1 MKAPLEGTVEARLG
15 AFRAETTEFVTL
27 ISRIPAAIVPD
38 GEAAL
43 APLET
48 EFLYERESPTRAWQ
62 REAGLILAAAFVI
75 TELGRPL
82 GPWLERLTWLYGF
95 IVSRDPGDT
104 LTDELDRLTPRLAV
118 AEREAV
124 LEAGTKTYSPTNALR
139 YGASEPTFRASL
151 FAYLGQAGSHSKWGP
166 YTVTHAAATV
176 VGIGA
181 QGLPEIAEALKT
193 ATVEGA
199 EIFAKALGKFASS
212 EAAALLVPLLGHT
225 SKGVKS
231 AATLSLAELGTH
243 AVDALKEGA
252 TSKKKAIREA
262 CEALQTAVAE
272 AENPF
277 DAVLAPLSEAQRSE
291 LAELAKQSRSEDSR
305 FDDRSVTPTLS
316 RESIPYAAWVL
327 RELLDHIADYKYRGS
342 VEQVCNALARSEEL
356 RPASI
361 PLVVYFIMHI
371 PGGNNY
377 AIEHAVR
384 AVRPLNGVI
393 AEALAA
399 AMAGGARPPTDFP
412 ARIRAF
418 ELLTA
423 TATKVPTTFWLE
435 ALGDASKTI
444 RGFAAEA
451 LHGREGVAAGA
462 AAHLVAKKADI
473 RGAAAEFLATEAQ
486 AGAGE
491 SIRAALAAEKDAKV
505 SALLEKALA
514 AVPDGAP
521 SAASSEVAAATTLAA
536 SGSPAPVAAAAVEDI
551 HALLA
556 AQKKGKLPK
565 FLASVPLPPLV
576 TLSGKT
582 LNEAEVL
589 ALLIRLSNEAA
600 DLEDPVARAVRR
612 ALTAESAHRFGD
624 AIYDAWLGNGR
635 DSKQKWAVFQL
646 GVFGSPAKID
656 EVGMRLGIE
665 ASTGGHHY
673 VGWCL
678 EAFARHGRVVPCT
691 IDAGLSWISYWARAA
706 TTDGLGGRARE
717 LVTRERDGRKLDT
730 ASFAACINRF
740 IASEAAD
747 RAIPVFDL
755 AVTFR
760 FKEVAYAPVVVDAAG
775 PGGKKVFLRGGDD
788 PNGLLAA
795 VPKKGAKEDKDAY
808 TAEKNRFEELAARV
822 ERLLIRE
829 ADRLEQAMVGGR
841 IWPAPLFLALA
852 AHPLAQH
859 LFTGLVLSAGGTD
872 APPLLFRATIDPGAA
887 RGTFVSVDYGDVSK
901 ETILAQGFV
910 TVPHRIAFSDADRGA
925 WSEHFAESKLI
936 PPFEQLGRELYVD
949 VAELTI
955 DTARKM
961 KPAALAARLLE
972 AKWQHGRPEDAGI
985 FYESWR
991 LFPGFGV
998 RAVLHHGGLA
1008 ISGGQ
1013 SWQTEPIGLESLA
1026 FEDLSGG
1033 PCEPAGVDPV
1043 VRSEVARDLKA
1054 ILR

>member
-15 AFRAETTEFVTL
+15 AFRAETTDFVTL

-43 APLET
+43 AALEA

-75 TELGRPL
+75 TEGGRPL
-82 GPWLERLTWLYGF
+82 GPWQERLTWLYGF
-95 IVSRDPGDT
+95 IVSQDPGDT
-104 LTDELDRLTPRLAV
+104 LTDELDRLTPRLTP
-118 AEREAV
+118 EDRDAV
-124 LEAGTKTYSPTNALR
+124 LTAGTKTYSPTNALR
-139 YGASEPTFRASL
+139 YGASVATFRASL

-199 EIFAKALGKFASS
+199 EIFAKALGKFASPL
-212 EAAALLVPLLGHT
+212 AAALLVPLLGHS

-243 AVDALKEGA
+243 AVEALKEGTA
-252 TSKKKAIREA
+252 SKKKAIREA
-262 CEALQTAVAE
+262 CEALLTAA
-272 AENPF
+272 AGAQNPF
-277 DAVLAPLSEAQRSE
+277 DAVLAPLSEAERSE
-291 LAELAKQSRSEDSR
+291 LAELAKQSRSEASR
-305 FDDRSVTPTLS
+305 FDDGSLTPTLS
-316 RESIPYAAWVL
+316 RESTPYAAWVL
-327 RELLDHIADYKYRGS
+327 RELLDHIGDYKYRGS

-361 PLVVYFIMHI
+361 PLVVHFIMHI
-371 PGGNNY
+371 SGGNNY

-384 AVRPLNGVI
+384 AIRPLNGVV
-393 AEALAA
+393 AEALAS

-418 ELLTA
+418 ELLA
-423 TATKVPTTFWLE
+423 ASAAKVPTTFWLE

-451 LHGREGVAAGA
+451 LHGRDGVAPGA

-473 RGAAAEFLATEAQ
+473 RGAVAEFLAAEAQ

-491 SIRAALAAEKDAKV
+491 ALRGALAAEKDAKV

-521 SAASSEVAAATTLAA
+521 PAA
-536 SGSPAPVAAAAVEDI
+536 SGFAAVPGSGPPVPVAAAAVEEI

-565 FLASVPLPPLV
+565 FLSTVSLPPLV

-582 LNEAEVL
+582 LNEAETL
-589 ALLIRLSNEAA
+589 ALLTRLSNEAA
-600 DLEDPVARAVRR
+600 DLEDPVARAARR
-612 ALTAESAHRFGD
+612 ALTEASAHAFGD
-624 AIYDAWLGNGR
+624 AIYEAWLGNGR

-656 EVGMRLGIE
+656 DVGMRLGVE

-678 EAFARHGRVVPCT
+678 EAFARHGRAVPT
-691 IDAGLSWISYWARAA
+691 ASAAIDAGLSWIAYWARAA
-706 TTDGLGGRARE
+706 TTDGLGGRARD
-717 LVTRERDGRKLDT
+717 LVSRERDGRKLDT

-760 FKEVAYAPVVVDAAG
+760 FKESTYAPVVVDAAG
-775 PGGKKVFLRGGDD
+775 PSGKKVYLRGGDD

-859 LFTGLVLSAGGTD
+859 LFTGLVLSVGGVGT
-872 APPLLFRATIDPGAA
+872 PPLLFRGTIDPGAA
-887 RGTFVSVDYGDVSK
+887 RGSFVSVDYGDVSK
-901 ETILAQGFV
+901 EAILAKGVV
-910 TVPHRIAFSDADRGA
+910 TVPHRIAFSEADRVA

-936 PPFEQLGRELYVD
+936 PPFEQLGRELYID

-961 KPAALAARLLE
+961 KPAALAARLFE

-1013 SWQTEPIGLESLA
+1013 SWQTEPIGLRSLA

-1033 PCEPAGVDPV
+1033 RCEPAEVAPV